1 MFSEFYI
8 NLTKLNIWKIFNSF
22 KIDTYYKLLNFDFF
36 RLLVATNWYFWVYTW
51 TLMVVAIIGLGATI
65 MLMVVLRFTT
75 KMESIEFLT
84 DSELTKLMGIIDLDE
99 MYKID
104 GIMEGFNDI
113 PLEIRSE
120 NDNILMH
127 VINPEDKSKLFD
139 FYRL

>member
-1 MFSEFYI
+1 
-8 NLTKLNIWKIFNSF
+8 
-22 KIDTYYKLLNFDFF
+22 
-36 RLLVATNWYFWVYTW
+36 
-51 TLMVVAIIGLGATI
+51 MVVAIIGLGATI
-65 MLMVVLRFTT
+65 MLMVVLRLTT

-127 VINPEDKSKLFD
+127 VINPEDKSK
-139 FYRL
+139 